1 MPTFG
6 TGFGLVR
13 CSDLAQYSVKKKSR
27 GKPVR
32 MQTVHFCGLFWLCHW
47 ISPKGNK
54 FLQRIFFSKLLP
66 TVCKTPTKF
75 QKESSKTEGK
85 IWMSY
90 QVTVFGVTV
99 NLPIDA
105 HSCTFLGGTS
115 LTVNVMVSYCL
126 FMFVHEAKALKKN

>member
-1 MPTFG
+1 MCFPTKVALSWFQMLFSFG
-6 TGFGLVR
+6 TVHCL
-13 CSDLAQYSVKKKSR
+13 KKKSR
-27 GKPVR
+27 
-32 MQTVHFCGLFWLCHW
+32 QTCLVHFCGLFWLCHW

-90 QVTVFGVTV
+90 RVTVSGVTV